1 MAVSLLSRDEY
12 RNVSLTCSDELPP
25 VPLVPATKK
34 FRAVYKFHEGSSSAV
49 RKTIKMSAL
58 M

>member
-1 MAVSLLSRDEY
+1 LADVFVEQ
-12 RNVSLTCSDELPP
+12 P
-25 VPLVPATKK
+25 KK
-34 FRAVYKFHEGSSSAV
+34 RFRAIYKFNEGSSSAV

>member
-1 MAVSLLSRDEY
+1 MSPPSCSHEHAVAEPAAPA
-12 RNVSLTCSDELPP
+12 EPP
-25 VPLVPATKK
+25 QKR

-49 RKTIKMSAL
+49 RKTIKMSSL